1 MRAEPP
7 PPAAP
12 PKSLQI
18 IALAVYNRAGQRR
31 ELKFRPG
38 RVNIITGASLTGKS
52 ALIDIVDY
60 CLGREKYIIPAGV
73 ITDTVVW
80 YVLHVLLPSGE
91 AILGR
96 PAPDGTDSTSAAY
109 LETGSG
115 LTLPE
120 FAALRTNSNATAVEQ
135 FLTEAVGI
143 TANENVPPEGQSRAP
158 LQANISH
165 ARFLLFQPQSLIADR
180 EMMFYRQK
188 EPFIPQAIKDTLPYF
203 LGASGDN
210 QYDRLQQVRRLRREL
225 RLLERRQ
232 ADEEALRGRENSR
245 ATALIAEAE
254 GVGLLASAARP
265 AGLPEAVELLRR
277 ASAPTPAADDTVPG
291 TTLAGLQE
299 ERERL
304 YAALKSTQGEIDSA
318 RSFVAAQ
325 DGFNEEATDQKNR
338 LASIG
343 LYRADP
349 AGKCPV
355 CEHDLN
361 GTVPKAEAI
370 RASLASLE
378 RQTTA
383 TTRQRPRL
391 DAFLT
396 ERETRLGDL
405 RRQLREN
412 KVAIDALM
420 AREEALQR
428 ERNRVVEQ
436 ARVIGR
442 ISLYLESIRLDEED
456 TGLRTQIENM
466 RLRVADLEA
475 GLSDE
480 AVEDRLN
487 SILQVIGRD
496 MTEWA
501 KRLELEHSEWPV
513 GFDLKNLTAVAHR
526 ASGPIRLSQMGG
538 GKNWMGYHVVTHLAL
553 QKLFRDKSRPVPGL
567 LMLDQP
573 TQVYYPPEKVP
584 DRSVADLGDEDRLA
598 VPLGNDMFTRLEAV
612 KGARYLWEGFPAGL
626 RAALKAKGW
635 PTHRLKSDF
644 SPERLRAWVMTL
656 FDDFNAAEAERARAE
671 DRPERPR
678 LTSHM
683 LRKLAFTTAW
693 RAGIDPRKAAVA
705 IGCNVDTML
714 KHYVVM
720 DEQATTD
727 EVFGNLGAK
736 LRVQAHTTPHTT
748 PTPPAAPER
757 PSPVGSSGA

>member
-1 MRAEPP
+1 MPDKAMPKQPVKPEGTGAGESAHNGSPQPLPVRAEPT

-18 IALAVYNRAGQRR
+18 IALAVYNRAGERR
-31 ELKFRPG
+31 ELKFRLG
-38 RVNIITGASLTGKS
+38 RVNIVTGASLTGKS

-80 YVLHVLLPSGE
+80 YVLHVRLPTGE

-115 LTLPE
+115 LSLPE
-120 FAALRTNSNATAVEQ
+120 FAALRANSNATAVEQ

-143 TANENVPPEGQSRAP
+143 AANENVPPEGQSRPP

-165 ARFLLFQPQSLIADR
+165 ARFLLFQPQTLIADR

-203 LGASGDN
+203 LGASGDD

-245 ATALIAEAE
+245 AMSLIAEAE
-254 GVGLLASAARP
+254 GVGLLAPAARP
-265 AGLPEAVELLRR
+265 AGLPEAIELLRQ
-277 ASAPTPAADDTVPG
+277 ASARTSPDDTVPG

-304 YAALKSTQGEIDSA
+304 YAALKDTQGEIDSA

-325 DGFNEEATDQKNR
+325 DGFNREATDQKNR

-349 AGKCPV
+349 AGRCPV
-355 CEHDLN
+355 CEHETD

-378 RQTTA
+378 RQTEA

-396 ERETRLGDL
+396 ERDARLGDL

-412 KVAIDALM
+412 KAAIDALM

-428 ERNRVVEQ
+428 ERNRALEQ

-442 ISLYLESIRLDEED
+442 ISLYLESVRLDEED
-456 TGLRTQIENM
+456 TGLRTQIDDM
-466 RLRVADLEA
+466 RLRVTDLER

-480 AVEDRLN
+480 VVEDRLN

-501 KRLELEHSEWPV
+501 KRLELEHSEWPI

-553 QKLFRDKSRPVPGL
+553 QKLFRERSRPVPGL

-598 VPLGNDMFTRLEAV
+598 VQRLFRLIFEVTESLGPNLQVIITDHADIDEGWFQDAV
-612 KGARYLWEGFPAGL
+612 VARWRGGE
-626 RAALKAKGW
+626 
-635 PTHRLKSDF
+635 
-644 SPERLRAWVMTL
+644 
-656 FDDFNAAEAERARAE
+656 
-671 DRPERPR
+671 
-678 LTSHM
+678 
-683 LRKLAFTTAW
+683 KLVPMQWIA
-693 RAGIDPRKAAVA
+693 
-705 IGCNVDTML
+705 
-714 KHYVVM
+714 
-720 DEQATTD
+720 
-727 EVFGNLGAK
+727 
-736 LRVQAHTTPHTT
+736 T
-748 PTPPAAPER
+748 PTE
-757 PSPVGSSGA
+757 SGTSENSEPMPTV